1 MKAEVDDLKPDFDTV
16 NKQAQAL
23 ISAGLGFDS
32 AMVKQMSDT
41 DKQWNNVND
50 AAVNQQAELEKA
62 LHQVEEIQ
70 EALSQADQAM
80 DETEE
85 KVKQLPPI
93 GADVDTINQQ
103 LDDIKVS
110 KTRQPHL
117 RNFSFN
123 IKRAKLSIEKKK
135 RFAGHHIN
143 ALLDVDIQWL
153 PSKTKILEPPYTW
166 ETVPHKD
173 RTRVSFTS
181 IKFYTVGE
189 RVNCSSIQPFV
200 QLPLASLCW

>member
-50 AAVNQQAELEKA
+50 AAANQQAELEKA
-62 LHQVEEIQ
+62 LQQVEEMQ

-80 DETEE
+80 TETEE

-110 KTRQPHL
+110 KTR
-117 RNFSFN
+117 
-123 IKRAKLSIEKKK
+123 
-135 RFAGHHIN
+135 
-143 ALLDVDIQWL
+143 
-153 PSKTKILEPPYTW
+153 
-166 ETVPHKD
+166 
-173 RTRVSFTS
+173 
-181 IKFYTVGE
+181 
-189 RVNCSSIQPFV
+189 
-200 QLPLASLCW
+200 